1 MKILMPLPTHDFDPT
16 EVCVTWQ
23 VLTGAGHAVV
33 FATPDGQR
41 PHADPLMLT
50 GEGLDV
56 WGWVPGL
63 KKIKLL
69 GLMLRAQLP
78 ARQAYARLEQDAA
91 FLQPLT
97 YATADARARAG
108 DFDALLLPGG
118 HAKGMRTYLESAVLQ
133 GLVVYFF
140 DTRDAKG
147 QHKPIGA
154 VCHGVLLAARSVSPV
169 TGRSVLYGR
178 KTTALTWA
186 LERSAWNLTRWWARF
201 WDPLYYRTYCESGD
215 DPVGF
220 WSVEAEV
227 KRALASDA
235 DFCDVPPQALNHWR
249 KTSGMVR
256 DRLND
261 PRPAWVVQ
269 DGAYVSAR
277 WPGDVHTFSQTFAR
291 LLQSDAPHTGRTD

>member
-1 MKILMPLPTHDFDPT
+1 MNILMPLPSRDFDPT
-16 EVCVTWQ
+16 EVCVSWQ
-23 VLTGAGHAVV
+23 VLTNAGHTVV
-33 FATPDGQR
+33 FATPDGR
-41 PHADPLMLT
+41 RAHADPLMIT
-50 GEGLDV
+50 GEGLDA
-56 WGWVPGL
+56 WGWIPGL

-78 ARQAYARLEQDAA
+78 ARQAYARLELDAA

-97 YATADARARAG
+97 YAHADGQTRAG
-108 DFDALLLPGG
+108 GFDALLLPGG

-133 GLVVYFF
+133 GLVAYFF
-140 DTRDAKG
+140 DTADASG
-147 QHKPIGA
+147 RHKPIGA
-154 VCHGVLLAARSVSPV
+154 VCHGVLLAARSVSPT

-201 WDPLYYRTYCESGD
+201 WDPLYYRTYFESPD
-215 DPVGF
+215 EPAGF

-227 KRALASDA
+227 KRVLASDA
-235 DFCDVPPQALNHWR
+235 DFCDVPPQAPHHWR
-249 KTSGMVR
+249 TTSGILR
-256 DRLND
+256 DSAHD

-277 WPGDVHTFSQTFAR
+277 WPGDVYTFAR
-291 LLQSDAPHTGRTD
+291 TFVDLLNADRSDDPRES